1 MVLRA
6 GDLGGKPPITFPQ
19 KPALLEMGTRIMDH
33 DTLHKKYMVNS
44 YILLLHFSSYDE
56 IKKFHRPDKMSLFSS
71 PFVTC
76 FQTYHT
82 DTHIY

>member
-6 GDLGGKPPITFPQ
+6 GDLGGKPITFPQ
-19 KPALLEMGTRIMDH
+19 KPPRNGTRIMDH

-56 IKKFHRPDKMSLFSS
+56 IKKFHRPDKTSLFSS